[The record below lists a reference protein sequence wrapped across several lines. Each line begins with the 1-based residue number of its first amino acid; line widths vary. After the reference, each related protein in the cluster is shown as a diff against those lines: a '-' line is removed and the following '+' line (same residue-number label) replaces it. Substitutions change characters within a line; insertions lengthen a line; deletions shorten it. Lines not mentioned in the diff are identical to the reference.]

1 MLRDALEAAADEEK
15 EKILLAAKLSRQ
27 LLEGQEVRLP

>member
-1 MLRDALEAAADEEK
+1 MLKDALQQAAEEDK

-27 LLEGQEVRLP
+27 LLEGQEVAMP